1 MGNPHSRPDER
12 LRFISRDVNSMRSS
26 LKISRPNMTKPR
38 KEHLVETL
46 ALHSSE
52 VSSMHGKVK
61 RKELDTALKNIS
73 ETMQEVLNIE
83 TIELD
88 SAAVESN
95 SFVNVPLSQ
104 KRSNSLGSLRSKKTS
119 TSPPVR
125 SSVPTLRDIEA
136 KLEELKTS
144 ANTAMANKDGT
155 QLRVFKKTLAVLAAD
170 LELIN
175 AEKGTPF
182 ERKKESVDKKVVV
195 LFQKVSRALN
205 GLKRDGELQN
215 QSKQSK
221 KRAAMNEL
229 ADVELKLAE
238 NESLLDRMVKH
249 NDSADF
255 ATIRNNIV
263 ENNQRLAKVDIMDNE
278 VKQRVVLLSQK
289 LTEAVRNLDQ
299 IMAKREF
306 ESKFS
311 KSLHNYDRLMRN
323 FDPKTNADGTLANLQ
338 QLRNSLEHLEEFNHA
353 TKIRKKELLN
363 NINSYINQISEVLPL
378 DDRKIVEDL
387 VEDNVILRKKVKS
400 MDKEHTVVD
409 QFISYWNNV
418 KTNFDVNAY
427 SHLSLLR
434 IDSTLEEM
442 QESVNE
448 IREKIARKCD
458 LNMPTNLVRKRSQ
471 SVPKLNNA
479 RNSYGSTKSVD
490 EVIKTKAKVYDLPT
504 PQVQN
509 VPSENRP
516 NRRFSKIEEIKM
528 QVHYIKE
535 KVEDNADNKKL
546 LKEKL
551 EQYRKNLQEYAKDS
565 NQAVSNNA
573 ALVHDE
579 IIELLHTLVLDE
591 FKDRVDPLNRGVQ
604 RFIGTKY
611 DKEFDD
617 LKNRLLTVQADLDT
631 FNIPSNYHK
640 LLQNKAELLEQIC
653 NNLETLQERSNY
665 RGREDETAKQFKGKL
680 QQLGE
685 QVNRFSGI
693 YKGVLYNQIERDLN
707 KLLLDVGEKVEDHSS
722 AEIVKEAERLL
733 KILEQRSSMAQSF
746 RGNKVPEAQSDE
758 QLNMTKIKRDLVNIK
773 RGIDRTPDNNVDA
786 FVGFQSRLDLVNF
799 ELSQV
804 PARSN
809 ENLTKEKEICSNE
822 AQTLKNV
829 VDAKIALGQQ
839 PVVQW
844 PEAQL
849 SAEPVSYPKTDVN
862 KEIERFESSFSSIKQ
877 KISITSYEEG
887 GVKFAGMS
895 SEIGELMEKLQSYSF
910 IKGTELHQRQAVLL
924 QEMQYYGDALDKEAT
939 DIRYVQSMEAR
950 TKSLGQSLEDDGSL
964 SRSRRELESLQKE
977 LQEHHFSSDNEL
989 LRNRKSNVQKSIN
1002 LLKAKLKQLET
1013 CASKEIEDIEARIQI
1028 LKPQIETFTGLKT
1041 ESKYYELN
1049 ESVTKTVIALDR
1061 LEAEDEQL
1069 KKRTVKLLKELRSL
1083 AKALEERA
1091 VQTQGIVDLEQAI
1104 EDATSAKEEEVK
1116 SKIPEIEKKLG
1127 ALKVVDELLP
1137 RKNACKLKLNLI
1149 LNKAISLPSAD
1160 GSSGYSSFSQISSTS
1175 SPCYSSYVSRI
1186 ANFAN
1191 SSTTDQDQLKP
1202 LTEKIENLSNK
1213 IETTNDIAG
1222 LKQLDEVVQS
1232 CELQLS
1238 KLAYPRDSPQYI
1250 KCRELTQ
1257 KIEDFAD
1264 KIEEKMQDH
1273 DRLSGINEE
1282 VDEVTRKM
1290 NTPLTHEQID
1300 ELDQRLNQLLVGLR
1314 KIGNPGL
1321 KSEVEGCT
1329 MRVILCSNR
1338 VSEFLKS
1345 VQSTRV

>member
-1 MGNPHSRPDER
+1 MGNPQSRPDER
-12 LRFISRDVNSMRSS
+12 LRYISRDVNSMRSS
-26 LKISRPNMTKPR
+26 LRISKPSMTKAR

-61 RKELDTALKNIS
+61 RKDLDAALKNIS
-73 ETMQEVLNIE
+73 ETMQDVLKVEVS
-83 TIELD
+83 ELD

-95 SFVNVPLSQ
+95 SFINVPLSK

-136 KLEELKTS
+136 KVEELKTS
-144 ANTAMANKDGT
+144 VNTAMANKDGT
-155 QLRVFKKTLAVLAAD
+155 QLRVFKKTLTVLAAD

-182 ERKKESVDKKVVV
+182 ERRKESVDKKVVV

-205 GLKRDGELQN
+205 GLKKDGELQN

-238 NESLLDRMVKH
+238 NESLLDRMVKQH
-249 NDSADF
+249 DSADF
-255 ATIRNNIV
+255 ATIRNNII
-263 ENNQRLAKVDIMDNE
+263 ENNQRLAKVDIVDND

-289 LTEAVRNLDQ
+289 LTEAVRNLDK

-311 KSLHNYDRLMRN
+311 KSLHNYERFMRN
-323 FDPKTNADGTLANLQ
+323 FDPKTNADSTVTNLQ
-338 QLRNSLEHLEEFNHA
+338 QLRNSLEHLEEINHD
-353 TKIRKKELLN
+353 TKTRKKELLN
-363 NINSYINQISEVLPL
+363 NINNNINQISEILPV
-378 DDRKIVEDL
+378 DDQKIVEDI

-418 KTNFDVNAY
+418 KTNFNVNAY

-442 QESVNE
+442 QESINE

-471 SVPKLNNA
+471 SIPKLNNS
-479 RNSYGSTKSVD
+479 RNSYGSTNSVD
-490 EVIKTKAKVYDLPT
+490 KLIKAKAKVYNLPT

-509 VPSENRP
+509 AKSENRL

-535 KVEDNADNKKL
+535 KVDDNVDNKKL

-551 EQYRKNLQEYAKDS
+551 EQYRRNLQEYTKDS

-573 ALVHDE
+573 ALVHNE
-579 IIELLHTLVLDE
+579 IIELLHKLVLDE
-591 FKDRVDPLNRGVQ
+591 FKDKADPLSKGVQ
-604 RFIGTKY
+604 KFIGTKY

-617 LKNRLLTVQADLDT
+617 LKNRLLTVQAELET
-631 FNIPSNYHK
+631 FTISPTYEK
-640 LLQNKAELLEQIC
+640 LLQDKAELLEQIR
-653 NNLETLQERSNY
+653 NSLEALQERSNY
-665 RGREDETAKQFKGKL
+665 RSREDETAKQFKGKL

-685 QVNRFSGI
+685 QVKRFSGT

-707 KLLLDVGEKVEDHSS
+707 KLLLDVGEKVEDYSS
-722 AEIVKEAERLL
+722 AEMVKEAERLL
-733 KILEQRSSMAQSF
+733 KILEQRSAMAQSF
-746 RGNKVPEAQSDE
+746 RGNKFPEAQSDE

-773 RGIDRTPDNNVDA
+773 REIDRTPENNVDA

-799 ELSQV
+799 ELSQI

-809 ENLTKEKEICSNE
+809 ENLAKEKEICSNE

-829 VDAKIALGQQ
+829 VDAKVALGQQ

-849 SAEPVSYPKTDVN
+849 SAEPINYPKTDVN
-862 KEIERFESSFSSIKQ
+862 KEIERFENSFSNIKQ
-877 KISITSYEEG
+877 KISTTSYEEG

-895 SEIGELMEKLQSYSF
+895 SEIGELMEKLQNYSF
-910 IKGTELHQRQAVLL
+910 IRGTELHQRQAALL
-924 QEMQYYGDALDKEAT
+924 QEMQYYSDALDKEAT
-939 DIRYVQSMEAR
+939 DIRYVQSIEMR
-950 TKSLGQSLEDDGSL
+950 TKSLGQFLEGEGSL
-964 SRSRRELESLQKE
+964 SRSRRELESLEKE
-977 LQEHHFSSDNEL
+977 LEEHHFSSDNQL
-989 LRNRKSNVQKSIN
+989 LRNRKSNVQKNIN
-1002 LLKAKLKQLET
+1002 SLKIQLKQLET
-1013 CASKEIEDIEARIQI
+1013 CISKEIEDIEAQI
-1028 LKPQIETFTGLKT
+1028 KVLKPQIETFTGLKT
-1041 ESKYYELN
+1041 ESRYYELN
-1049 ESVTKTVIALDR
+1049 ESVTKTVITLDR
-1061 LEAEDEQL
+1061 LEIENEQL
-1069 KKRTVKLLKELRSL
+1069 KKRSVKLLKELHSL

-1091 VQTQGIVDLEQAI
+1091 LQTQEIVNLEQAI
-1104 EDATSAKEEEVK
+1104 EDVASAKDEEGK
-1116 SKIPEIEKKLG
+1116 SKIQEIDKKLG
-1127 ALKVVDELLP
+1127 TLNVVNELLP
-1137 RKNACKLKLNLI
+1137 RKTACKLKLNLI
-1149 LNKAISLPSAD
+1149 FNKIISLPSAD
-1160 GSSGYSSFSQISSTS
+1160 GSSGYSSSSQVSSTP
-1175 SPCYSSYVSRI
+1175 SPCYSTYVGRI

-1191 SSTTDQDQLKP
+1191 SIPDQDQLTS
-1202 LTEKIENLSNK
+1202 LTEKIEDLSNK

-1222 LKQLDEVVQS
+1222 LKHLDEVVQS

-1238 KLAYPRDSPQYI
+1238 KLGYTRDSPYYI
-1250 KCRELTQ
+1250 KYRELTQ
-1257 KIEDFAD
+1257 KVEDFAD

-1282 VDEVTRKM
+1282 VNEITRKM
-1290 NTPLTHEQID
+1290 NTPLTHEQIN
-1300 ELDQRLNQLLVGLR
+1300 ELDERLNQLLVGLK

-1321 KSEVEGCT
+1321 KSEVDGCI